1 MQSTAARAAG
11 APNALKVVLLLEPQ
25 PHALSQA
32 LRRAVSLRPAFRNPP
47 TPARVAQS
55 RLRGARRTAPRAHS
69 SPSEAP
75 ALHPPCCAC
84 SAEYGVWYAAAGAG
98 AAAEAVSGASPVA
111 SVAPTIAAARTGH
124 RRCLGGKW
132 LTSGVILAHPH
143 CSAWGL
149 ALVGRARGDRIL
161 SPLAAPRGAPA
172 PVLRGALRP
181 RSLTS
186 RGAPLSRASPRRA
199 CRGEHAASPQSGWC
213 FQGPRAEALGA

>member
-32 LRRAVSLRPAFRNPP
+32 LRRTVSLRPAPRNPP
-47 TPARVAQS
+47 TPARVAHS

-132 LTSGVILAHPH
+132 LTSLAH
-143 CSAWGL
+143 CSAWHWW
-149 ALVGRARGDRIL
+149 
-161 SPLAAPRGAPA
+161 AAPRGAPA

-199 CRGEHAASPQSGWC
+199 CRGEHVASPQSGWC